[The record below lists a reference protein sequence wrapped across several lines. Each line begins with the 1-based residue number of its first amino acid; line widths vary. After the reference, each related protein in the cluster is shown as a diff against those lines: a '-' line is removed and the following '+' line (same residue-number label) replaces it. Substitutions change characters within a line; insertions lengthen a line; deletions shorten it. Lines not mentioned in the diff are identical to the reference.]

1 MRRMRKKT
9 VIISLVFIC
18 GFALIFFLVDVIDVV
33 DSFPHLRRIHPP
45 ERVARE
51 VRNIFHKFYRDKDSI
66 KDFDEVLSHELG
78 LWIDFRKGLRQLEDP
93 IGKSRQIA
101 ALLEYAL
108 LKKEKI
114 ELERSVPLMQRLKN
128 ERIGHIGWWCRQVL
142 KAYGLQEGSGSE
154 GSGE

>member
-1 MRRMRKKT
+1 MRFKRRKVLAA
-9 VIISLVFIC
+9 VIIVCVLVLLYLGLLWWRYSMHWPYPDF
-18 GFALIFFLVDVIDVV
+18 GPAPSVEEIF
-33 DSFPHLRRIHPP
+33 R
-45 ERVARE
+45 
-51 VRNIFHKFYRDKDSI
+51 KFYRDKDPI

-78 LWIDFRKGLRQLEDP
+78 LWIDFRQGLRQLETP

-114 ELERSVPLMQRLKN
+114 KLEKSIPLIQRLKS
-128 ERIGHIGWWCRQVL
+128 ERRMHIGWWCRQVL

-154 GSGE
+154 GRDE

>member
-1 MRRMRKKT
+1 MSSKRKKILVV
-9 VIISLVFIC
+9 VIIVC
-18 GFALIFFLVDVIDVV
+18 VVALLCLAVDVVHTRPYPDFGPCPSV
-33 DSFPHLRRIHPP
+33 
-45 ERVARE
+45 EE
-51 VRNIFHKFYRDKDSI
+51 IFRKFYHDKNPI

-108 LKKEKI
+108 LKKGKIKLEKSI
-114 ELERSVPLMQRLKN
+114 PLIQRLKS
-128 ERIGHIGWWCRQVL
+128 ERRMHIGWWCRQVL

>member
-1 MRRMRKKT
+1 MSSKRKKILVV
-9 VIISLVFIC
+9 VIIVCVVVLFYH
-18 GFALIFFLVDVIDVV
+18 AVDVVHTRTYPYFV
-33 DSFPHLRRIHPP
+33 PSPSV
-45 ERVARE
+45 EE
-51 VRNIFHKFYRDKDSI
+51 IFRKFYRDKDPI

-78 LWIDFRKGLRQLEDP
+78 LWIGYRKGLRQLEDP

-108 LKKEKI
+108 LKKKKIKLEKSI
-114 ELERSVPLMQRLKN
+114 PLMQRLKN